1 MLSSYARKEWS
12 TILAIG
18 LMLGVS
24 FAVVGWWW
32 LILVVALPTIA
43 VLLFFRDPQRRT
55 PTERGVM
62 VSPADG
68 HVSSIFRLDHFEPFG
83 EPAVCVRVFLSVLDV
98 HVNRSPCHSRVVS
111 LAYQPGEHR
120 NALLAEASLVNESNL
135 IVLNHPTNGKPIA
148 AVKQIAGLIARRIV
162 CGVKVGQILQRGQR
176 IGLIKFG
183 STTEL
188 YVPESLQPQVLVEK
202 GQRVRGGETA
212 LVRAA
217 VPTASDVT
225 VHGTAD
231 SRSARSMGQG

>member
-12 TILAIG
+12 TILGIG
-18 LMLGVS
+18 LMLSVT

-32 LILVVALPTIA
+32 LVGIVVLPTIA
-43 VLLFFRDPQRRT
+43 GLLFFRDPQRRT

-68 HVSSIFRLDHFEPFG
+68 HVSSIHRVDDFEPFG

-98 HVNRSPCHSRVVS
+98 HVNRSPCHSKVAS

-135 IVLNHPTNGKPIA
+135 IVLLHPTTNKPIA

-202 GQRVRGGETA
+202 GQRVKGGETA

-217 VPTASDVT
+217 QPASEVT
-225 VHGTAD
+225 TYGSTP
-231 SRSARSMGQG
+231 SESAS